1 MYIKFLEKIYNFV
14 KKSLWKVCW
23 GLPKNIVLSGCIALR
38 HSDGG
43 DWSVCA
49 EVLLVREWREI
60 LIMLP
65 VGGETLQLTLSLCLN

>member
-1 MYIKFLEKIYNFV
+1 M
-14 KKSLWKVCW
+14 SLWKVCRAI
-23 GLPKNIVLSGCIALR
+23 PKNIVLSGCVALG

-43 DWSVCA
+43 DWSVGA